1 MIAIRG
7 LRKAYGARS
16 VLGGVDAAVEEGGV
30 IAIVGASGCG
40 KSTLLRC
47 MNALERFDDG
57 GVSIAG
63 FELVPGARPTANLV
77 RLRSTVGMVFQEFH
91 LFPHLTAQANVTLA
105 QRLVLRTSRGKAD
118 ARSLELLRDVG
129 LEERAGAYPSQLS
142 GGEKQRVAIARALAL
157 PLRVLLLDEPT
168 SALDPRMREEVRAV
182 LRTIAARTKLT
193 MLLVTHEMR
202 LARELA
208 KTVWV
213 MKDGVIAAQGP
224 PDELLRDGGVAR
236 ELLGL
241 GDD

>member
-7 LRKAYGARS
+7 LRKAYGARP
-16 VLGGVDAAVEEGGV
+16 VLGGVDAAVEEGDV
-30 IAIVGASGCG
+30 VAIVGASGCG

-63 FELVPGARPTANLV
+63 FDLTSGERPSADLV

-91 LFPHLTAQANVTLA
+91 LFPHLTAKGNVALA
-105 QRLVLRTSRGKAD
+105 QRLVLKASRAT
-118 ARSLELLRDVG
+118 AEVRALELLREVG
-129 LEERAGAYPSQLS
+129 LEDRADAYPSQLS

-157 PLRVLLLDEPT
+157 PLKVLLLDEPT

-182 LRTIAARTKLT
+182 LRAIAARTKLT

-213 MKDGVIAAQGP
+213 MKDGVIAARGT
-224 PDELLRDGGVAR
+224 PDEVLRDGGVVR
-236 ELLGL
+236 ELLGV